1 MHWAMALPRRR
12 KCRRAGT
19 SLTSTSRKGSWSRPS
34 RYLVPASK
42 SMSQSL
48 RRRLQVSKPA
58 APNWPAESKATEMA
72 GSHSEMCLAHPPIG
86 MSWREAMAAVEERLL
101 RSNRGVLRS
110 SPHCVVSVDSQSRMI
125 LRRNE
130 AQGRSD
136 SELPPET
143 TGLEYWR
150 AWQPEIRIGADTY
163 SLDIFVRATGKATCA
178 MTYDLPSEIYEMI
191 YMDDEDE
198 AEVNVAAKYDLIRFV
213 VGQASALRVPAFGL
227 VRRGPNRVLLLE
239 TFESIIVIRRSGRA
253 PYLGSSPGW

>member
-1 MHWAMALPRRR
+1 
-12 KCRRAGT
+12 
-19 SLTSTSRKGSWSRPS
+19 
-34 RYLVPASK
+34 
-42 SMSQSL
+42 
-48 RRRLQVSKPA
+48 
-58 APNWPAESKATEMA
+58 
-72 GSHSEMCLAHPPIG
+72 
-86 MSWREAMAAVEERLL
+86 
-101 RSNRGVLRS
+101 
-110 SPHCVVSVDSQSRMI
+110 MI

-198 AEVNVAAKYDLIRFV
+198 AEVNVAAKYDLLRFV

-227 VRRGPNRVLLLE
+227 VRLGPNRVLSAQPLE
-239 TFESIIVIRRSGRA
+239 TFEKYINRHFDDQADA
-253 PYLGSSPGW
+253 PYLWKLSGLVESHAREALAFADDPECLELYRAFGYVIYDLFWPSPLVA